1 MTSTRV
7 TVGPPEAP
15 LYAVEIAAGLAS
27 RLDEALD
34 AHRLGARRILAST
47 PPIWQIV
54 RHVLPEA
61 LRRIEPILLP
71 DGERSKHLQTV
82 SRVYDAL
89 LRAGADRATTL
100 VAVGGGVLGDT
111 AGFAAAT
118 FLRGIPLVHVPTT
131 LLAQVDSAIGGKV
144 GVNHLLGKNLIGAFY
159 PPRAVLVDPELLG
172 TLPRREFRAGLY
184 EVIKYAV
191 IASADLFGQIDAQ
204 LSAIFARDPGA
215 LVPVIAAC
223 CGIKARVVTA
233 DEREG
238 GERRILNFGHT
249 VGHALEAVT
258 RYRRFRH
265 GEAVAYG
272 MLAATRLAVAR
283 GAMPRADA
291 DAVGELIT
299 QLGPLPPVADLSPDQ
314 AVDAMRRDKKVL
326 AGKLHFVLPR
336 RIGAVTI
343 VDDVTEEELLEALRA
358 TGLRSAGG
366 GD

>member
-7 TVGPPEAP
+7 PVGPPEAP
-15 LYAVEIAAGLAS
+15 LYTVEIAPGLTS

-34 AHRLGARRILAST
+34 AHGLGGRRLLAST
-47 PPIWQIV
+47 PPVWRLV
-54 RHVLPEA
+54 RPLLPGS
-61 LRRIEPILLP
+61 LRTTEPILLP

-89 LRAGADRATTL
+89 IRAGADRTTTL
-100 VAVGGGVLGDT
+100 VAIGGGVLGDT

-159 PPRAVLVDPELLG
+159 PPRAVLTDPELLEA
-172 TLPRREFRAGLY
+172 LPRREFRAGLY
-184 EVIKYAV
+184 EVVKYAV
-191 IASADLFGQIDAQ
+191 IASADLFGEIETQ
-204 LSAIFARDPGA
+204 LSPIFARDPKA

-223 CGIKARVVTA
+223 CRIKARVVTA
-233 DEREG
+233 DEREA

-249 VGHALEAVT
+249 TGHALEALT

-272 MLAATRLAVAR
+272 MLTATRLAVAR

-291 DAVGELIT
+291 DALVRLIA
-299 QLGPLPPVADLSPDQ
+299 QLGPLPPVADLSPEQ
-314 AVDAMRRDKKVL
+314 AVDVMRRDKKVL

-336 RIGAVTI
+336 EIGAVTV
-343 VDDVTEEELLEALRA
+343 VDDVTEDELLDALRA
-358 TGLRSAGG
+358 TGLRAVGG
-366 GD
+366 E